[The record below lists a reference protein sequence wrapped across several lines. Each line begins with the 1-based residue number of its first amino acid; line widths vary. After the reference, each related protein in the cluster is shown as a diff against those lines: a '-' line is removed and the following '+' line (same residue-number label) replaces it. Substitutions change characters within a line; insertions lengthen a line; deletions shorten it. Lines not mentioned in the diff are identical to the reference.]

1 MPPVSE
7 WFSVALD
14 DVGFTLDVRPPGR
27 ETWSERL
34 LWADVNRV
42 CLETESGFEGSDRIY
57 VFTRARPES
66 WVIPTEAKG
75 GSELLFA
82 LCDRGLFK
90 HELVIEATTKGE
102 GLFCWPP
109 PDATVD

>member
-14 DVGFTLDVRPPGR
+14 DASFTLDVRPPGG
-27 ETWSERL
+27 EAWSQRL
-34 LWADVNRV
+34 LFADVIRV
-42 CLETESGFEGSDRIY
+42 CLETEPGFEGSDRIY
-57 VFTRARPES
+57 VFTNARPES
-66 WVIPTEAKG
+66 WVIPTEAAG
-75 GSELLFA
+75 GTEVLMA
-82 LCDRGLFK
+82 LCDHGLFK

-109 PDATVD
+109 VPDAD